1 MERIRKL
8 LHSKKPVKWL
18 FYGDSITHGALHTFG
33 WRDYTELFS
42 ERVRFE
48 LGRVNDIVIKTALSG
63 NTTRD
68 LLASFDWR
76 VKQFHPQVV
85 FIMIGMNDCAAGE
98 MGARVPLREFR
109 TNLFTLVQ
117 SIRQISKCLPVLQ
130 TCNPVLP
137 GAAPEREPH
146 LDAYMETIRN
156 VASGEGL
163 PLIDHAT
170 YWKKETDGQTHR
182 FFSWMNDALHP
193 NAMGHRVFAELIFK
207 EAGIFDQKSC
217 SCSFFHP

>member
-1 MERIRKL
+1 MKRIRKL

-33 WRDYTELFS
+33 WRDYSELFS
-42 ERVRFE
+42 ERVRCE

-85 FIMIGMNDCAAGE
+85 FIMIGMNDCVT
-98 MGARVPLREFR
+98 GATGASVPLPEFR
-109 TNLFTLVQ
+109 TNLLTLVQ
-117 SIRQISKCLPVLQ
+117 SIRQISECLPVLQ
-130 TCNPVLP
+130 TSNPVLP
-137 GAAPEREPH
+137 AAAPEREPH

-156 VASGEGL
+156 VANGEGL

-170 YWKKETDGQTHR
+170 YWKKETDGQPHR
-182 FFSWMNDALHP
+182 FYSWMNDALHP

-207 EAGIFDQKSC
+207 EAGIFDQQSC